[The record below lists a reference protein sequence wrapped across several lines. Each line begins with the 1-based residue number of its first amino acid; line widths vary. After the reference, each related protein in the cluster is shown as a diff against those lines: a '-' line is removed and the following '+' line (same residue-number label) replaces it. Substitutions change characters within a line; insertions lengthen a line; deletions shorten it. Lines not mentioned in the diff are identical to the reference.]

1 MPPPSATDVSAG
13 SGSDSVVNIRVDAPR
28 PKPSEPALLTRPQ
41 NDKGFLY
48 NLFLGPGGGATLAG
62 MCEIVIFHPFDTI
75 AKRLMSYHHR
85 VVDLSSPGAS
95 LRNLDHVVFGKLKE
109 HYTDAATK
117 AVRPIPAM
125 ERLKHLYP
133 GSTYAVAYKVLQ
145 RIMKFAGQPY
155 MRDYLHVHHSHVFFK
170 RDARTGEYMRG
181 GRGAMMLEAT
191 AGCLVGVCEIV
202 LLPFDRMKVLNQT
215 NKAAVHSRNIFSVI
229 KTEGVAKLY
238 AGALT
243 TAVRNATGS
252 FLLFGGT
259 AFTKEYVFKLEN
271 YRDATF
277 AQNIAAST
285 VGGCAGVFLT
295 SPMDVIKTR
304 IQSQRLSEKM
314 SGWQV
319 LTSTVRREG
328 FSAFYKGITPKILT
342 SAPRLVFS
350 YTMAQYFTKRLRG
363 D

>member
-1 MPPPSATDVSAG
+1 MSTPSSLSGPGAPQQEAAKSKPHANAAATA
-13 SGSDSVVNIRVDAPR
+13 
-28 PKPSEPALLTRPQ
+28 PALLTRPQ

-62 MCEIVIFHPFDTI
+62 MCEIVIFHPFDTV
-75 AKRLMSYHHR
+75 AKRLMSYQHR
-85 VVDLSSPGAS
+85 VIDVASPAAT
-95 LRNLDHVVFGKLKE
+95 LRNLDHVVFGKLNE
-109 HYTDAATK
+109 RFTDPTTGV
-117 AVRPIPAM
+117 VRHIPAL
-125 ERLKHLYP
+125 ERLKHVYP

-155 MRDYLHVHHSHVFFK
+155 MRDYLHVHHSRLFF
-170 RDARTGEYMRG
+170 RTDPATGEFVRG

-215 NKAAVHSRNIFSVI
+215 NKAAVQSRNIFSVI
-229 KTEGVAKLY
+229 RTEGVAKLY

-243 TAVRNATGS
+243 TATRNAAGS

-259 AFTKEYVFKLEN
+259 AFTKEYAFRLQN

-285 VGGCAGVFLT
+285 VGGCVGVFFT
-295 SPMDVIKTR
+295 SPMDVIKTL
-304 IQSQRLSEKM
+304 IQSQRLTERM

-319 LTSTVRREG
+319 FTSTVRCEG
-328 FSAFYKGITPKILT
+328 FSAFYKGITPKIIT

-350 YTMAQYFTKRLRG
+350 YTMTQYFVKKLRG
-363 D
+363 E

>member
-1 MPPPSATDVSAG
+1 MSPPSSPNVSAG
-13 SGSDSVVNIRVDAPR
+13 NARADAP
-28 PKPSEPALLTRPQ
+28 PTKPQPSAPALLTRPQ
-41 NDKGFLY
+41 NDRSFLY
-48 NLFLGPGGGATLAG
+48 NLFFGPGGGATFAG
-62 MCEIVIFHPFDTI
+62 MCEIIIFHPFDTV

-85 VVDLSSPGAS
+85 VVDLTSPAATW
-95 LRNLDHVVFGKLKE
+95 RNLDHVVFGKLKE
-109 HYTDAATK
+109 HYTDATTG
-117 AVRPIPAM
+117 AVRHISSM
-125 ERLKHLYP
+125 ERLKHMYP
-133 GSTYAVAYKVLQ
+133 GSSYAVAYKVLQ

-155 MRDYLHVHHSHVFFK
+155 MRDYLHVHHSNVFFK
-170 RDARTGEYMRG
+170 KDTRTGEYVRG
-181 GRGAMMLEAT
+181 GRGAMTLEAT

-215 NKAAVHSRNIFSVI
+215 NKAAVHSRNMFSVI
-229 KTEGVAKLY
+229 LTEGVGKLY

-259 AFTKEYVFKLEN
+259 AFTKEYVFQLEN

-285 VGGCAGVFLT
+285 VGGCVGVFFT

-304 IQSQRLSEKM
+304 IQSQRLTDKM

-319 LTSTVRREG
+319 FVSTVRREG
-328 FSAFYKGITPKILT
+328 FAAFYKGITPKMIT
-342 SAPRLVFS
+342 TAPRLVFS
-350 YTMAQYFTKRLRG
+350 YTMTQYFTKKLRG
-363 D
+363 E